1 MGDKGAVRWEKGA
14 DGIAIVTLDDP
25 GRSANTMNDRYKAA
39 MGEVVD
45 QLAAAKDELTG
56 VIVVVRLSSPPG
68 ELIVVAD
75 GKDWTVIVGEPW
87 LRARA
92 GLSDSMLVKGV
103 IATFQG
109 HRAKDKNVPRMKA
122 ARVLIKGKPYDLSA
136 PKT

>member
-1 MGDKGAVRWEKGA
+1 MTSRRGFLTRTAAVASVFLLSRTGLA
-14 DGIAIVTLDDP
+14 D
-25 GRSANTMNDRYKAA
+25 DRAQWA
-39 MGEVVD
+39 EESF
-45 QLAAAKDELTG
+45 ELTG

-75 GKDWTVIVGEPW
+75 GKDWTVIIGEPW

-92 GLSDSMLVKGV
+92 GLSDAMLVRGV

-109 HRAKDKNVPRMKA
+109 RRAKDKNVLRLNA

>member
-1 MGDKGAVRWEKGA
+1 MTSRRRFLTRTAAIGSAFLLARAGLA
-14 DGIAIVTLDDP
+14 D
-25 GRSANTMNDRYKAA
+25 DRAQWA
-39 MGEVVD
+39 EESF
-45 QLAAAKDELTG
+45 ELTG

-75 GKDWTVIVGEPW
+75 GKDWTVVVGEPW

-109 HRAKDKNVPRMKA
+109 HRAKDKNVLRMNA
-122 ARVLIKGKPYDLSA
+122 ARVLIKGKPYDLST